1 MPIASRMSWSCR
13 LRGSWLS
20 VRSLRIATNG
30 SPGRSTT
37 SRIIAVDTR
46 MLLVSGSGAA
56 ATSRVMVN
64 SLHGTMP
71 SGTLRRTN
79 FRRFFLS
86 SATLAN
92 CLRFSTSW
100 SGAWTTTVPA
110 VS

>member
-1 MPIASRMSWSCR
+1 MPIASRMCCSCF
-13 LRGSWLS
+13 LRGSWFS
-20 VRSLRIATNG
+20 VSSRRIATNG

-46 MLLVSGSGAA
+46 MLLVSFSGSPS
-56 ATSRVMVN
+56 TSRFIVA

-71 SGTLRRTN
+71 SGTFLRTSL
-79 FRRFFLS
+79 RRFFGS
-86 SATLAN
+86 SATFAN
-92 CLRFSTSW
+92 CLRFSTSC

>member
-1 MPIASRMSWSCR
+1 MPIASRMCWSCF

-20 VRSLRIATNG
+20 VSSRRIATIG

-37 SRIIAVDTR
+37 SRIMDVDTR

-56 ATSRVMVN
+56 SISRFWVA

-71 SGTLRRTN
+71 SGTLRRTSL
-79 FRRFFLS
+79 RRFFGS
-86 SATLAN
+86 SATFAN
-92 CLRFSTSW
+92 CLRFSTSC